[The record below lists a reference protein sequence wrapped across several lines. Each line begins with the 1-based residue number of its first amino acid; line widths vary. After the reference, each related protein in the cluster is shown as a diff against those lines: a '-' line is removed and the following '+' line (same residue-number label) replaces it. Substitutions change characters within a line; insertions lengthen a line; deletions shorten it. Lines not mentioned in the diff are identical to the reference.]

1 MKLDPNTE
9 MDRLLRRHARHGEGS
24 STSSFAQ
31 SEDEL
36 SASHLDADEMIA
48 FAENALPA
56 ATRARYSN
64 HLADCDSC
72 RKLVTE
78 LAVSSGVAAKIES
91 QTAPQHLSA
100 TPRKTWRNWL
110 GALFAPVA
118 LRYAASL
125 VVLLGITFIAFRAFR
140 GGREMTFSPVEQGS
154 ANKPVTPDSNVQA
167 PGAPS
172 KSSGKL
178 GSGTPADVPP
188 DGNPQEK
195 KDAYGQETAKDGPVI
210 PAPENAPKSGIA
222 QTPVAGVPAEEP
234 FSVDGAGSKET
245 SQNAQP
251 TVSESKLSAARRAE
265 AGKDKNEAD
274 DVASTST
281 STGKVD
287 LSSSRSEVEREA
299 MAKSAPPPA
308 KARDQRTNEEQAGA
322 RKRAANRPAPAASDS
337 AAGAGLADS
346 AGREDRD
353 KKQLA
358 DRRAVGGKQ
367 FVRRGN
373 AWVDTAYKS
382 QPTVNVRRGSEQYR
396 ALVADEPGL
405 RSISN
410 QFDGEV
416 IVVWGGKAYRI
427 Q

>member
-9 MDRLLRRHARHGEGS
+9 MDRLLRRHSRHGQGPSGS
-24 STSSFAQ
+24 SFDHK
-31 SEDEL
+31 ENGENG
-36 SASHLDADEMIA
+36 SHLDADEMIA

-72 RKLVTE
+72 RKLVTD

-91 QTAPQHLSA
+91 QTTPQLVA
-100 TPRKTWRNWL
+100 TTPRVTWRNRL
-110 GALFAPVA
+110 GALFAPAA

-125 VVLLGITFIAFRAFR
+125 VVLLGITFVAIKVFR
-140 GGREMTFSPVEQGS
+140 GGREMTFSPATQGTS
-154 ANKPVTPDSNVQA
+154 NQQTAPDSPDSNAQSPERGLKPA
-167 PGAPS
+167 GTAPS
-172 KSSGKL
+172 A
-178 GSGTPADVPP
+178 TPADVQP
-188 DGNPQEK
+188 DVDPAQK
-195 KDAYGQETAKDGPVI
+195 KDASSQEFRVDGTETTVTSDV
-210 PAPENAPKSGIA
+210 PKSGIA
-222 QTPVAGVPAEEP
+222 QTPVAGMPAEGP
-234 FSVDGAGSKET
+234 YSPDGVGTKEA

-251 TVSESKLSAARRAE
+251 SVSNARLPAARRAE

-274 DVASTST
+274 EGGAASGTVT
-281 STGKVD
+281 
-287 LSSSRSEVEREA
+287 LSNTRSQVERET
-299 MAKSAPPPA
+299 MAKSAPPP
-308 KARDQRTNEEQAGA
+308 KTRDQSRTNEEQAGE
-322 RKRAANRPAPAASDS
+322 RKRSPGRPVASATDS
-337 AAGAGLADS
+337 AAGATMDDS

-353 KKQLA
+353 KKLA

-367 FVRRGN
+367 FLRRGN

-427 Q
+427 R

>member
-9 MDRLLRRHARHGEGS
+9 MDRLLRRHSRREPSLSA
-24 STSSFAQ
+24 SSFGHKENG
-31 SEDEL
+31 EDV
-36 SASHLDADEMIA
+36 SHLDADEMIA

-72 RKLVTE
+72 RKLVTD
-78 LAVSSGVAAKIES
+78 LAVSAGVAAKIES
-91 QTAPQHLSA
+91 QTTPQLVST
-100 TPRKTWRNWL
+100 TPHISWRNRL
-110 GALFAPVA
+110 GALFAPAA

-125 VVLLGITFIAFRAFR
+125 VVLLGITFIAIKVFR
-140 GGREMTFSPVEQGS
+140 GGREMTFSPAAEQGAS
-154 ANKPVTPDSNVQA
+154 NQQTAPDSNVQTPERGLKP
-167 PGAPS
+167 PGTAPS
-172 KSSGKL
+172 A
-178 GSGTPADVPP
+178 TPADVQP
-188 DGNPQEK
+188 DADPAQK
-195 KDAYGQETAKDGPVI
+195 KDASSQEFRVDGTETTVTSDV
-210 PAPENAPKSGIA
+210 PKSGIA
-222 QTPVAGVPAEEP
+222 QTPVAGMPAEGP
-234 FSVDGAGSKET
+234 YAADGVGTKEA
-245 SQNAQP
+245 QNAQP
-251 TVSESKLSAARRAE
+251 SISDAKLPAARRAE

-274 DVASTST
+274 EVATTSGLADVSST
-281 STGKVD
+281 
-287 LSSSRSEVEREA
+287 RSQVESEA
-299 MAKSAPPPA
+299 MAKSAPPP
-308 KARDQRTNEEQAGA
+308 KTRDQSRMNEEQGGE
-322 RKRAANRPAPAASDS
+322 RKRSPGRPAASGG
-337 AAGAGLADS
+337 ATAGSTLNDS

-353 KKQLA
+353 KKQA

-367 FVRRGN
+367 FLRRGN

-382 QPTVNVRRGSEQYR
+382 QPTINVRRGSEQYR